1 MTPVPTARFAL
12 VALVSAGAAL
22 VLPVSLV
29 AGILIVNGALLVV
42 GLGDF
47 AASAGRRRITVGRIP
62 AGALTVDAD
71 AELAW
76 TVANASGR
84 SVRVTVADALPPSF
98 AAARRRIPVTAPARS
113 TVTVT
118 VPARPHRRGRHRLDA
133 IAVRCSGPL
142 GLVGRQW
149 NVREAAEIRVVPRL
163 RDRAMVE
170 QAIAAARRME
180 LGEKRPVVIGG
191 ATEFES
197 LRDYTA
203 GDEYRRIDWA
213 ATARRGRPI
222 VRTYRTPQYQS
233 VVCVLDTGRVMST
246 AVAGSPRL
254 EHAIEGVLAL
264 TTLATR
270 LGDRVGLVTFDR
282 RIRGVVAPSSD
293 PGHVRAVTEGLF
305 DVEPALVESDYAGAV
320 RGALSRLD
328 RRTLVVLF
336 TDLVDGAVEDSLL
349 PALPTVLGRHVLVV
363 AATREATVDAAS
375 PSGSADP
382 VADLHQRV
390 AAGRAMAA
398 RNRSAARLAGLG
410 VEVIDAVPDR
420 FAVEIVESY
429 LAIKA
434 TGRL

>member
-12 VALVSAGAAL
+12 VALVSAGVAL

-29 AGILIVNGALLVV
+29 AGILLVNGALVTV
-42 GLGDF
+42 ALGDF
-47 AASAGRRRITVGRIP
+47 VASAGPRRITVGRVP
-62 AGALTVDAD
+62 GGALTVDAD
-71 AELAW
+71 ADLVW
-76 TVANASGR
+76 TVANAGGG
-84 SVRVTVADALPPSF
+84 SVRVMFADALPPSF
-98 AAARRRIPVTAPARS
+98 TAARRRISVTVPARS

-118 VPARPHRRGRHRLDA
+118 LPVRPHRRGRHRLEA
-133 IAVRCSGPL
+133 IAVRCPGPL

-149 NVREAAEIRVVPRL
+149 NVRAAAEIRVVPRL

-197 LRDYTA
+197 LREYTP
-203 GDEYRRIDWA
+203 GDEYRRIDWS

-233 VVCVLDTGRVMST
+233 VVCLLDAGRVMST

-264 TTLATR
+264 STLATR

-293 PGHVRAVTEGLF
+293 PAHVRAVTEGLF
-305 DVEPALVESDYAGAV
+305 DLEPALVESDYAGAV

-349 PALPTVLGRHVLVV
+349 PALPTVLGRHLLVV
-363 AATREATVDAAS
+363 AATREVAVAPGSPTGSVDAA
-375 PSGSADP
+375 
-382 VADLHQRV
+382 ADLHQRV
-390 AAGRAMAA
+390 AGERALAA
-398 RNRSAARLAGLG
+398 RNRSAARLEGLG
-410 VEVIDAVPDR
+410 VEVIDAAPDR